1 MNILNNTFVATVVGT
16 LLAVSVL
23 LSTTKAFA
31 TSITNQLT
39 GDKVEQVMKKGPQL
53 VIMWSLD
60 CPACFYEL
68 DSIAQLLKQHPSLP
82 ITLISTDDDPSLSE
96 EISEVY
102 AEPAFNQISRLVY
115 SPNQGQ
121 QLRYAIDSTWQGELP
136 RSYYIDQNAKSIGHS
151 GLLTP
156 KQLKAIIDLIK

>member
-1 MNILNNTFVATVVGT
+1 MIISNNTFVAKVVGT

-39 GDKVEQVMKKGPQL
+39 VDKVEQVMKKGPQL

-68 DSIAQLLKQHPSLP
+68 DAIAQLLKLDPSLP
-82 ITLISTDDDPSLSE
+82 ITLISTDDDPSRSE

-136 RSYYIDQNAKSIGHS
+136 RSYYIDQSAKSFGHS